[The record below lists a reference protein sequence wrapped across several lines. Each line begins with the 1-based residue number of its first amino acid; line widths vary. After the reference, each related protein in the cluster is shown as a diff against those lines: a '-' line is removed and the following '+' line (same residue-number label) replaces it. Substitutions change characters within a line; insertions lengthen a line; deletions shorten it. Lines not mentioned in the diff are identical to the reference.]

1 MSHFVD
7 DLKMIIKSE
16 KFDAQSRILKAKK
29 QSHQSDGHQIK
40 RIAHGDKVAVKF
52 DFYLFE
58 ILSDKAASQT

>member
-40 RIAHGDKVAVKF
+40 RIAH
-52 DFYLFE
+52 
-58 ILSDKAASQT
+58 TWR